1 MINLN
6 IKHRVLEVQVQRQW
20 SYLENIFGG
29 SEDIRKQLPGET
41 LLFNQVNESFV
52 SSMNRL
58 KVSLIG

>member
-1 MINLN
+1 MISLN